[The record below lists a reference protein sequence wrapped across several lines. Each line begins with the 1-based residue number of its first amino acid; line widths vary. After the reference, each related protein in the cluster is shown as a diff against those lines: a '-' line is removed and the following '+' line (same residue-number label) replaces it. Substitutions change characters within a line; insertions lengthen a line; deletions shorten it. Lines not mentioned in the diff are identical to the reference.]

1 MNTITLKTNGS
12 IEHEGKIMESGPLR
26 FLGFQ
31 IILDEGYTLR
41 SYFEL
46 LQNYSLLAELNAFI
60 PGYHEQYSACPQSGC
75 VCNGVEYLEFSKT
88 VEMIGSPQKR
98 LEIYHSLKGISG
110 DESVEIKSMQLA
122 NLLDLPIKLGKLRH
136 IVFGDRV
143 DLFEFDT
150 VFTMFEFIDGIAWE
164 LSFHS
169 TPNQCAIRR

>member
-31 IILDEGYTLR
+31 IILDEDYTLR

-60 PGYHEQYSACPQSGC
+60 PAYNEQYSACPQSGC

-122 NLLDLPIKLGKLRH
+122 NLLDLPVKLGKLRH